1 MSIIETLLDFAFSEL
16 LTSFKDKKREAKILK
31 DLKENIQSF
40 DENFNNTELDTN
52 TFEKYLCENPLVS
65 SYFSKIF
72 IHGQEQDSATL
83 NKIVNDVIN
92 KINAK
97 RISQGVSSFT
107 NKVIIEDYFSRLSA
121 HLISER
127 KRILGLESILLTAE
141 IKDVLLPAINT
152 LLEEQLTKP
161 SNDNFKFTSQLLYS
175 NNQTSIISLGER
187 YSPEINIATIGNEP
201 FEALFQTR
209 TFQTKLISF
218 YNEIINQFDRYKS
231 QSGCEK
237 EWEELVKMETSEIV
251 STDLIEQNVDKVAT
265 FFVKNSDVQK
275 ELTDLQKHYF
285 YNTKRALSDFEDFVA
300 ETKMKLWN
308 HPFLIITG
316 DAAIGKSHLLAD
328 NVEKMEQL
336 GHPIIFT
343 LGQQFLHTKDP
354 LQQIVEN
361 FGYTISVEEFLYQ
374 FDMFSEKRGKRGC
387 IIIDA
392 LNETG
397 SNRFWQTQLQIMT
410 SKIAKYKNIGIV
422 FSIRSTYV
430 RNILPENFAEQNNFQ
445 IYNHDGIT
453 EAEDHEIEKFERYFG
468 LDRGELLKIYPEFSS
483 PLFLKL
489 AAISSLMP
497 DSSKKKLTWES
508 LIAQYIKH
516 IEKEI
521 STEYRLNYDGKYL
534 ESIIEYISHE
544 MLNTHS
550 NFLNYRQVKSE
561 IARKLDY
568 DIESSRHYL
577 DELIKENLFSKFTS
591 FDGEEKIHFTYE
603 KIRDFFVATD
613 IALRFDQ
620 NPETFGTVI
629 QDLLLANNEYG
640 VVEILFFMLPNS
652 RNAEITDFIENKDDF
667 YDLERSFIESIP
679 WRTASL
685 NSESIKDVLRNIFNN
700 DNMMIGFLKKQF
712 LLAIDTESP
721 FNSEWLTAFLFP
733 LPNDLRDYVW
743 TTRVSNGYYTFAL
756 QFIRRIKRNYMTHS
770 CSQLNLALKQLIW
783 LLSSVNGAVRDNA
796 TKVISLIL
804 IRKPKLIKDNLEFF
818 KDISDLYIRE
828 RLYAAIFGA
837 IVKIEDY
844 QVIESTAESIY
855 VTIFDQ
861 DEVVPNVLLRD
872 YARLSIEF
880 ALSKGLCKNID
891 QKLIVPPYQSR
902 WYDFEFTNDDVDS
915 YVKEYESIG
924 NNEGNSVYRIRSS
937 MTTEYGR
944 GAGAYG
950 DFGRYIFG
958 SSVSPWSNQFN
969 DQYLSNIAFKRIFE
983 IGFSPKLHGYF
994 DNTQPSNY
1002 DRYSHSIERIGKKYQ
1017 WIAYYEIL
1025 AKLADNFQIFEEKII
1040 YDEEYQ
1046 VYQEHYL
1053 ERLMSSVVSFDWP
1066 SDDDGEVEA
1075 QDIVEEMN
1083 SEEHIIE
1090 VKKVNQR
1097 YFQGPFEDYMRN
1109 IDPTYHTE
1117 LPDSIGKLLS
1127 YSQVPSLIEPNVFN
1141 VDKEFVECEY
1151 NGKKYINL
1159 YFRYSNEENLRGLKS
1174 ASTVVG
1180 VAFFSNKIVEDKI
1193 IEDNIK
1199 NYGQGVSA
1207 PNSVNIFLHELYW
1220 SPAYDYFENIYDEE
1234 ERNLKEF
1241 AAYEYLWESNDDFSI
1256 DKGVSLYIPS
1266 KNLVDHF
1273 SLTSINDGVWK
1284 DNNDEIIAFD
1294 GIVYGYEH
1302 SLWFDQVKLVEYMNI
1317 TNQQLFWRSWGS
1329 ESVGLE
1335 FIEKWF
1341 LVEKEDTNYKIHISK
1356 VNERTRDR

>member
-1 MSIIETLLDFAFSEL
+1 MAIIESLLDFAFSEI
-16 LTSFKDKKREAKILK
+16 LTSFKGKKKEARILK

-52 TFEKYLCENPLVS
+52 TFEKYLCESPLVS
-65 SYFSKIF
+65 SYFSKVF
-72 IHGQEQDSATL
+72 MYGQEQDSTTL
-83 NKIVNDVIN
+83 DKIVNDVIN

-97 RISQGVSSFT
+97 RISQGVNSFT
-107 NKVIIEDYFSRLSA
+107 NKVIIEDYFSRLSV

-127 KRILGLESILLTAE
+127 KRILGLENILLTSE

-209 TFQTKLISF
+209 TFKRKLINF
-218 YNEIINQFDRYKS
+218 YNEIINQFDMYKS

-237 EWEELVKMETSEIV
+237 ELEELVKIETSEIV

-275 ELTDLQKHYF
+275 KLTDLQKHYF
-285 YNTKRALSDFEDFVA
+285 YDTKRALSDFEDFVA

-343 LGQQFLHTKDP
+343 LGQQFLPNKDP

-374 FDMFSEKRGKRGC
+374 FDKFSEKHGKRGC
-387 IIIDA
+387 IMIDA

-397 SNRFWQTQLQIMT
+397 LNRFWQTQLQIMT
-410 SKIAKYKNIGIV
+410 SKISKYKNIGIV
-422 FSIRSTYV
+422 FSIRSTYIKS
-430 RNILPENFAEQNNFQ
+430 ILPENFTEQNNFQ

-453 EAEDHEIEKFERYFG
+453 TAEDHEIEKFERHFG

-489 AAISSLMP
+489 AAISSLML
-497 DSSKKKLTWES
+497 SSLKKKFTWES

-521 STEYRLNYDGKYL
+521 SNEHRLNYNGKYL
-534 ESIIEYISHE
+534 QSMIEYISHE

-550 NFLNYRQVKSE
+550 NFLNYREVKSE

-568 DIESSRHYL
+568 DITTSRQYL

-603 KIRDFFVATD
+603 KIRDFFIAND
-613 IALRFDQ
+613 IILKFDQ
-620 NPETFGTVI
+620 NVEAFGTVI
-629 QDLLLANNEYG
+629 QDLLLANKEYG
-640 VVEILFFMLPNS
+640 IVEILFFMLPNS
-652 RNAEITDFIENKDDF
+652 KNVEITDFIEDKDDF
-667 YDLERSFIESIP
+667 YDLERSFIESVP

-700 DNMMIGFLKKQF
+700 DNLMMDFLNKQF
-712 LLAIDTESP
+712 LIAIDLESP
-721 FNSEWLTAFLFP
+721 FNSEWLTAFLLP
-733 LPNDLRDYVW
+733 LPNDLRDYIW
-743 TTRVSNGYYTFAL
+743 TTRISNRYYSFAL
-756 QFIRRIKRNYMTHS
+756 QFINRIKRNYTVYS
-770 CSQLNLALKQLIW
+770 SSQLNLTLKQLIW
-783 LLSSVNGAVRDNA
+783 LLSSVNGEVRDNA

-804 IRKPKLIKDNLEFF
+804 IKKPDLIKDILKSF
-818 KDISDLYIRE
+818 KDVSDLYIGE
-828 RLYAAIFGA
+828 RLYAAVFGA

-844 QVIESTAESIY
+844 QVIESTAEFIY
-855 VTIFDQ
+855 ATIFQQ
-861 DEVVPNVLLRD
+861 DEVIPNVLLRD
-872 YARLSIEF
+872 YARQSIEF
-880 ALSKGLCKNID
+880 ALSKGLCKYID
-891 QKLIVPPYQSR
+891 RKLISPPYRSR
-902 WYDFEFTNDDVDS
+902 WYDFQFSNDDVDS
-915 YVKEYESIG
+915 CVKKYESIG
-924 NNEGNSVYRIRSS
+924 KDEGNSVYRIRNS

-944 GAGAYG
+944 GTGAYG

-958 SSVSPWSNQFN
+958 SRVSPWSNQFN
-969 DQYLSNIAFKRIFE
+969 DQDLSNIAFKRIFE
-983 IGFSPKLHGYF
+983 IGFSPKLHAYF
-994 DNTQPSNY
+994 DNTKASNY
-1002 DRYSHSIERIGKKYQ
+1002 DRHNHSIERIGKKYQ
-1017 WIAYYEIL
+1017 WIAYYEVL
-1025 AKLADNFQIFEEKII
+1025 AKLADNFQIYEEKIF
-1040 YDEEYQ
+1040 YDTEYQ
-1046 VYQEHYL
+1046 VYTEQYSD
-1053 ERLMSSVVSFDWP
+1053 RLMSFLTPFDWD
-1066 SDDDGEVEA
+1066 SDDKEEEVQNVTEK
-1075 QDIVEEMN
+1075 MN
-1083 SEEHIIE
+1083 AADHIIE
-1090 VKKVNQR
+1090 IKKVNQR
-1097 YFQGPFEDYMRN
+1097 YFQGPFEDYMKN
-1109 IDPTYHTE
+1109 IDPTYNIE
-1117 LPDSIGKLLS
+1117 LPNPRGKLLS
-1127 YSQVPSLIEPNVFN
+1127 YSQPPSLTEPNIFN
-1141 VDKEFVECEY
+1141 VDKEFIECEY
-1151 NGKKYINL
+1151 NGRKYINL
-1159 YFRYSNEENLRGLKS
+1159 YFRYNNEEDLRELKS
-1174 ASTVVG
+1174 SSSVVG
-1180 VAFFSNKIVEDKI
+1180 VAFFSKGSVKDKI

-1220 SPAYDYFENIYDEE
+1220 SPAYDYFENLYDEDE
-1234 ERNLKEF
+1234 ELKEY
-1241 AAYEYLWESNDDFSI
+1241 AVYEYLWESNDDFSL
-1256 DKGVSLYIPS
+1256 DDGVSLYIPS
-1266 KNLVDHF
+1266 KNLVDYF

-1284 DNNDEIIAFD
+1284 DDNDEIVAFD
-1294 GIVYGYEH
+1294 GIVFGYEH
-1302 SLWFDQVKLVEYMNI
+1302 SLWFDQVKLTEYINK
-1317 TNQQLFWRSWGS
+1317 TKQQLFWRSWGS
-1329 ESVGLE
+1329 ESIGSQV
-1335 FIEKWF
+1335 IEKWF
-1341 LVEKEDTNYKIHISK
+1341 LVEKDSTNYKIHISK
-1356 VNERTRDR
+1356 MYDGNRDR

>member
-1 MSIIETLLDFAFSEL
+1 MSITETLLDFAFSEL
-16 LTSFKDKKREAKILK
+16 LTSFKNKKREAKILK

-72 IHGQEQDSATL
+72 IHGQYQDSATL

-97 RISQGVSSFT
+97 RISQRVSPFT

-161 SNDNFKFTSQLLYS
+161 SNNNFKFTSQLLYS

-187 YSPEINIATIGNEP
+187 YSPEINITTIGNEP

-237 EWEELVKMETSEIV
+237 EWEELVKIETSEIV

-275 ELTDLQKHYF
+275 ELTDFQKYYF
-285 YNTKRALSDFEDFVA
+285 YNTKRALRDFEDFVA

-343 LGQQFLHTKDP
+343 LGQHFLQTKDP

-374 FDMFSEKRGKRGC
+374 FDMFSGKHGKRGC

-397 SNRFWQTQLQIMT
+397 LNRFWQTQLQIMT
-410 SKIAKYKNIGIV
+410 SRIAKYKNIGIV

-489 AAISSLMP
+489 AAISSLIP

-508 LIAQYIKH
+508 LIARYIKH
-516 IEKEI
+516 IEQEI

-534 ESIIEYISHE
+534 ESIIEYISHK

-550 NFLNYRQVKSE
+550 NFLNYRQIKSE

-568 DIESSRHYL
+568 DIESSRQYL

-603 KIRDFFVATD
+603 KIRDFFVASD

-620 NPETFGTVI
+620 NSEAFGTVI

-652 RNAEITDFIENKDDF
+652 KNAEITDFIENKDDI

-679 WRTASL
+679 WRTAPL

-700 DNMMIGFLKKQF
+700 DNLMMDFLNKQF
-712 LLAIDTESP
+712 LLAIDLESP
-721 FNSEWLTAFLFP
+721 FNSKWLTDFLLP
-733 LPNDLRDYVW
+733 LPNDLRDYIW
-743 TTRVSNGYYTFAL
+743 TTRISNRYYSFAL
-756 QFIRRIKRNYMTHS
+756 QFINRIKRNYTVYS
-770 CSQLNLALKQLIW
+770 SSQLNLILKQLIW
-783 LLSSVNGAVRDNA
+783 LLSSVNGVVRDNA

-804 IRKPKLIKDNLEFF
+804 IRKPKLIKDNLEVF

-872 YARLSIEF
+872 YARQSIEF
-880 ALSKGLCKNID
+880 ALSKGLCRYID
-891 QKLIVPPYQSR
+891 RQLISPPYRSR
-902 WYDFEFTNDDVDS
+902 WYDFQISNDDVDS
-915 YVKEYESIG
+915 CVKKYESIG
-924 NNEGNSVYRIRSS
+924 KDEGNSVYRIRSS

-944 GAGAYG
+944 GTGAYG

-958 SSVSPWSNQFN
+958 SRVSLWNNQFN
-969 DQYLSNIAFKRIFE
+969 DQDLSNIAFKRIFE
-983 IGFSPKLHGYF
+983 IGFSPKLHAYF
-994 DNTQPSNY
+994 DNTQASNY
-1002 DRYSHSIERIGKKYQ
+1002 DRHSHNIERIGKKYQ
-1017 WIAYYEIL
+1017 WIAYYEML
-1025 AKLADNFQIFEEKII
+1025 AKLADNFQIYEEKIF
-1040 YDEEYQ
+1040 YDAEYQ
-1046 VYQEHYL
+1046 VYQEQYYD
-1053 ERLMSSVVSFDWP
+1053 RLMNSLTSFDRD
-1066 SDDDGEVEA
+1066 SDDGEEEV
-1075 QDIVEEMN
+1075 QNVTEEMN
-1083 SEEHIIE
+1083 AEDHIIE
-1090 VKKVNQR
+1090 IKKVNQR
-1097 YFQGPFEDYMRN
+1097 YFQGPFEDYMKN

-1117 LPDSIGKLLS
+1117 LPAPIGKLLS

-1141 VDKEFVECEY
+1141 VDKRFVECEY
-1151 NGKKYINL
+1151 NEKKYINL
-1159 YFRYSNEENLRGLKS
+1159 YFRYNNEENLRELKS

-1180 VAFFSNKIVEDKI
+1180 VAFFSKKSVKDKI

-1207 PNSVNIFLHELYW
+1207 PSNVNIFLHELYW

-1234 ERNLKEF
+1234 RNLKEY

-1256 DKGVSLYIPS
+1256 DDGVSLYIPS

-1294 GIVYGYEH
+1294 GIAYGYEH
-1302 SLWFDQVKLVEYMNI
+1302 SLWFDQVKLIEYMNK

-1329 ESVGLE
+1329 ESVGSK

-1341 LVEKEDTNYKIHISK
+1341 LVEKEDKNYKIHISK
-1356 VNERTRDR
+1356 MYDGNRDR

>member
-1 MSIIETLLDFAFSEL
+1 MLILENLFDFAFSEV
-16 LTSFKDKKREAKILK
+16 LTSFKDKKREAKILS
-31 DLKENIQSF
+31 DLKANIQSF

-72 IHGQEQDSATL
+72 IFGQEQDFAIL
-83 NKIVNDVIN
+83 DKIVSDVIN

-97 RISQGVSSFT
+97 RISQGVSPFT

-161 SNDNFKFTSQLLYS
+161 SNDNFKFTSQLLYN

-209 TFQTKLISF
+209 TFQKKLISF
-218 YNEIINQFDRYKS
+218 YNEIINQFDKYKS

-237 EWEELVKMETSEIV
+237 KWEEIVKIETPEIV

-265 FFVKNSDVQK
+265 FFVKNSDVQT

-328 NVEKMEQL
+328 NVEKMEQI

-343 LGQQFLHTKDP
+343 LGQQFLPTKDP

-374 FDMFSEKRGKRGC
+374 FDMFAEKRGKRGC
-387 IIIDA
+387 IMIDA

-397 SNRFWQTQLQIMT
+397 LNRFWQTQLQIMT

-430 RNILPENFAEQNNFQ
+430 KSILPENFTEQNDFQ

-453 EAEDHEIEKFERYFG
+453 TAEDHEIEKFERYFG
-468 LDRGELLKIYPEFSS
+468 LGRGELLKIYPEFSS

-497 DSSKKKLTWES
+497 NSSKKKLTWES

-516 IEKEI
+516 IEKGI
-521 STEYRLNYDGKYL
+521 STEHRLNYDGKYL
-534 ESIIEYISHE
+534 QSVIEYISHE

-550 NFLNYRQVKSE
+550 NFLNYREAKSE

-568 DIESSRHYL
+568 DITTSRQYL

-603 KIRDFFVATD
+603 KIRDFFIASD
-613 IALRFDQ
+613 IMSKFDR
-620 NPETFGTVI
+620 NAETFGTVI

-652 RNAEITDFIENKDDF
+652 KNAEITDFIENKDDF
-667 YDLERSFIESIP
+667 NDLERAFIESIP

-685 NSESIKDVLRNIFNN
+685 NSESIKDVLKNIFNN
-700 DNMMIGFLKKQF
+700 DNLMMEFLNKQF
-712 LLAIDTESP
+712 LLAIDPESP
-721 FNSEWLTAFLFP
+721 FKSEWLSEFLLP

-743 TTRVSNGYYTFAL
+743 TTRISNRYYSFAA
-756 QFIRRIKRNYMTHS
+756 QFISRIKRNYTTHS

-804 IRKPKLIKDNLEFF
+804 IRKPELIKDFLKSF
-818 KDISDLYIRE
+818 KDVSDLYIKE
-828 RLYAAIFGA
+828 RLYAAVLGA
-837 IVKIEDY
+837 IVKIEDF
-844 QVIESTAESIY
+844 QVIESTAEFIY
-855 VTIFDQ
+855 ETIFHQ
-861 DEVVPNVLLRD
+861 DEVIPNVLLRD
-872 YARLSIEF
+872 YARQSIEF
-880 ALSKGLCKNID
+880 ALSKGLCEHID
-891 QKLIVPPYQSR
+891 QKLIAPPYKSR
-902 WYDFEFTNDDVDS
+902 WYDFQFTNDDVDS
-915 YVKEYESIG
+915 CVKKYESFG
-924 NNEGNSVYRIRSS
+924 SDEGNSVYRIRSS

-944 GAGAYG
+944 GTGAYG

-958 SSVSPWSNQFN
+958 SRVSPWGNQFN
-969 DQYLSNIAFKRIFE
+969 DQDLSNIAFKRIFE
-983 IGFSPKLHGYF
+983 IGFSPELHAYF
-994 DNTQPSNY
+994 DNTQASNY
-1002 DRYSHSIERIGKKYQ
+1002 DRHNHSIERIGKKYQ
-1017 WIAYYEIL
+1017 WIAYYEVL
-1025 AKLADNFQIFEEKII
+1025 AKLADNFQIYEEKIF
-1040 YDEEYQ
+1040 YDTEYQ
-1046 VYQEHYL
+1046 AYQEQYYD
-1053 ERLMSSVVSFDWP
+1053 RLMSSLTSFDWD
-1066 SDDDGEVEA
+1066 SDDGEEEA
-1075 QDIVEEMN
+1075 QNVTEEMN
-1083 SEEHIIE
+1083 AEDHIIE
-1090 VKKVNQR
+1090 IKKVNQR
-1097 YFQGPFEDYMRN
+1097 YFQGPFEDYMKN
-1109 IDPTYHTE
+1109 IDPTYNTE
-1117 LPDSIGKLLS
+1117 FPDSRGKLLS
-1127 YSQVPSLIEPNVFN
+1127 YSQPPSLTEPNVFN
-1141 VDKEFVECEY
+1141 VDKEFIECEY

-1159 YFRYSNEENLRGLKS
+1159 YFRYNNEEDLRELKS
-1174 ASTVVG
+1174 ASSVVG
-1180 VAFFSNKIVEDKI
+1180 VAFFSKESVKDKI

-1207 PNSVNIFLHELYW
+1207 PSNVNIFLHELYW
-1220 SPAYDYFENIYDEE
+1220 SPAYDYFENLYDDEDGE
-1234 ERNLKEF
+1234 LKEY
-1241 AAYEYLWESNDDFSI
+1241 AVYEYLWESNDDFSL
-1256 DKGVSLYIPS
+1256 DDGVSVYIPS
-1266 KNLVDHF
+1266 KNLVDYF

-1284 DNNDEIIAFD
+1284 DYNDEIIAFD
-1294 GIVYGYEH
+1294 GIVFGYEH
-1302 SLWFDQVKLVEYMNI
+1302 SLWFDQVKLTEYMNN

-1329 ESVGLE
+1329 ESIGSE

-1356 VNERTRDR
+1356 MYEGNRDR

>member
-1 MSIIETLLDFAFSEL
+1 MSIVESLFDFAFGEV
-16 LTSFKDKKREAKILK
+16 LTHFKDKKRETKILN

-40 DENFNNTELDTN
+40 DENFNNTELDTD

-72 IHGQEQDSATL
+72 IFGQDQDSSTL
-83 NKIVNDVIN
+83 DKIVSDVIN
-92 KINAK
+92 RINAK
-97 RISQGVSSFT
+97 RISQGISTFT
-107 NKVIIEDYFSRLSA
+107 NKMLIEDYFNRLNT

-127 KRILGLESILLTAE
+127 RRILGLENGLLTAE
-141 IKDVLLPAINT
+141 IKDSLLPAINT

-187 YSPEINIATIGNEP
+187 YSPEINIATIGNET

-209 TFQTKLISF
+209 TFQIKLINF
-218 YNEIINQFDRYKS
+218 YNEIINQFDKYKN
-231 QSGCEK
+231 QSGCKK
-237 EWEELVKMETSEIV
+237 ELEELVQIEVAEIV
-251 STDLIEQNVDKVAT
+251 SIDLIEQNVDKVVT
-265 FFVKNSDVQK
+265 FFMKNSDVQT

-336 GHPIIFT
+336 GYPIIFT
-343 LGQQFLHTKDP
+343 LGQQFLPNKDP

-397 SNRFWQTQLQIMT
+397 LNRFWQTQLQIMT

-422 FSIRSTYV
+422 FSIRTTYV

-453 EAEDHEIEKFERYFG
+453 AAEDHEIEKFERYFG

-489 AAISSLMP
+489 AAISSVMP
-497 DSSKKKLTWES
+497 NSSKKKLTWER

-521 STEYRLNYDGKYL
+521 STEHRLNYDGKYL
-534 ESIIEYISHE
+534 QSMIEYISYE

-550 NFLNYRQVKSE
+550 NFLNYRQIKSE

-568 DIESSRHYL
+568 DIASSRQYL

-603 KIRDFFVATD
+603 KIRDFF
-613 IALRFDQ
+613 IASDVISNFDH
-620 NPETFGTVI
+620 NVESFEMVI

-640 VVEILFFMLPNS
+640 VIEILFFMLPNS
-652 RNAEITDFIENKDDF
+652 KNAEITDFIEDTDDF
-667 YDLERSFIESIP
+667 HDLEGTFIESIP
-679 WRTASL
+679 WRTVFL
-685 NSESIKDVLRNIFNN
+685 NSESIKEILRNIFNSEN
-700 DNMMIGFLKKQF
+700 LMMEFLNKQF
-712 LLAIDTESP
+712 LLAIDAESP
-721 FNSEWLTAFLFP
+721 FNSEWLTKFLLP

-743 TTRVSNGYYTFAL
+743 TTRVSNRYYSFAV
-756 QFIRRIKRNYMTHS
+756 QFINRVKRNYMSYS
-770 CSQLNLALKQLIW
+770 CSQLNLALKQLVW

-796 TKVISLIL
+796 TKAISLIL
-804 IRKPKLIKDNLEFF
+804 IRKPKLIKGFLESF
-818 KDISDLYIRE
+818 KDVSDLYISE
-828 RLYAAIFGA
+828 RVYAAIFGA
-837 IVKIEDY
+837 IVKITDY
-844 QVIESTAESIY
+844 QVIESTAKFIY
-855 VTIFDQ
+855 EAIFLQ

-872 YARLSIEF
+872 YARQSIEF
-880 ALSKGLCKNID
+880 AISKDLCKYID
-891 QKLIVPPYQSR
+891 QNLIAPPYKSR
-902 WYDFEFTNDDVDS
+902 WYDFQFTNDDVDS
-915 YVKEYESIG
+915 YVKKYESIG
-924 NNEGNSVYRIRSS
+924 RDEGNSVYRIRSS

-944 GAGAYG
+944 GTGAYG

-958 SSVSPWSNQFN
+958 SRVSPWNNQFN
-969 DQYLSNIAFKRIFE
+969 DQNLSNIAFKRIFE
-983 IGFSPKLHGYF
+983 IGFSPELHAYF
-994 DNTQPSNY
+994 DNTQASNY
-1002 DRYSHSIERIGKKYQ
+1002 DRHNHSIERIGKKYQ
-1017 WIAYYEIL
+1017 WIAYYEVL
-1025 AKLADNFQIFEEKII
+1025 AKLADNFQIYEEKIF

-1046 VYQEHYL
+1046 AYQEQYHDRFL
-1053 ERLMSSVVSFDWP
+1053 SSLASFEWD
-1066 SDDDGEVEA
+1066 SEDDEEETMDVT
-1075 QDIVEEMN
+1075 EEMN
-1083 SEEHIIE
+1083 SEEHIVEI
-1090 VKKVNQR
+1090 KKVKQR
-1097 YFQGPFEDYMRN
+1097 YFQGPFEDYMKN
-1109 IDPTYHTE
+1109 IDPTYNIE
-1117 LPDSIGKLLS
+1117 LPDSRGKMLS
-1127 YSQVPSLIEPNVFN
+1127 YSQPPSLTEPNVFN
-1141 VDKEFVECEY
+1141 VGKEFIECEY

-1159 YFRYSNEENLRGLKS
+1159 YFRYNNEEKLQELKS
-1174 ASTVVG
+1174 ASSVVG
-1180 VAFFSNKIVEDKI
+1180 VAFFSKESVKDKI

-1207 PNSVNIFLHELYW
+1207 PSNVNIFLHELYW
-1220 SPAYDYFENIYDEE
+1220 SPAYDYFENLYDDEDGK
-1234 ERNLKEF
+1234 LKEY
-1241 AAYEYLWESNDDFSI
+1241 AVYEYLWESNYDFSL
-1256 DKGVSLYIPS
+1256 DDGVSLYIPS
-1266 KNLVDHF
+1266 KNLVDYF
-1273 SLTSINDGVWK
+1273 SLTSVNDGVWK
-1284 DNNDEIIAFD
+1284 DDNDEIIAFD

-1302 SLWFDQVKLVEYMNI
+1302 SLWFDQVKLTEYMNK

-1329 ESVGLE
+1329 ESIGSK

-1341 LVEKEDTNYKIHISK
+1341 LVEKDDTNYKIHISEMYEG
-1356 VNERTRDR
+1356 NRDR

>member
-1 MSIIETLLDFAFSEL
+1 MSITENLLDFAFGEA
-16 LTSFKDKKREAKILK
+16 LTVLKDKKRETKILNE
-31 DLKENIQSF
+31 LKENIKSF
-40 DENFNNTELDTN
+40 NEDFNNTELDTN
-52 TFEKYLCENPLVS
+52 TFETYLCESPLVS

-72 IHGQEQDSATL
+72 LSGQDQSSLILE
-83 NKIVNDVIN
+83 KIVSDVID

-97 RISQGVSSFT
+97 RISQGISSFT
-107 NKVIIEDYFSRLSA
+107 NKVIVEDYFSQLGA

-127 KRILGLESILLTAE
+127 RRILGLENILLTAE
-141 IKDVLLPAINT
+141 IRDALLPAINT

-161 SNDNFKFTSQLLYS
+161 SNDNFKFTSQLLYN

-209 TFQTKLISF
+209 TFQIKLTSL
-218 YNEIINQFDRYKS
+218 YNEIINQFDKYKGS
-231 QSGCEK
+231 NSSEQK
-237 EWEELVKMETSEIV
+237 WEEIAQIETSEIV
-251 STDLIEQNVDKVAT
+251 SIDLIEKNVAKVAT
-265 FFVKNSDVQK
+265 FFIKNSDIRK
-275 ELTDLQKHYF
+275 ELTDIQRHYF

-308 HPFLIITG
+308 HPFLIVTG
-316 DAAIGKSHLLAD
+316 DAAIGKSHLLAG

-343 LGQQFLHTKDP
+343 LGQKFLPTKDP

-397 SNRFWQTQLQIMT
+397 LNRFWKTQLQSMI
-410 SKIAKYKNIGIV
+410 SKIKKYKNIGIV

-430 RNILPENFAEQNNFQ
+430 KSILPENFTEQNDFQ

-453 EAEDHEIEKFERYFG
+453 TAEDHEIEKFERYFG
-468 LDRGELLKIYPEFSS
+468 LGRGELLKIYPEFSS

-497 DSSKKKLTWES
+497 NSSKKKLTWEN

-521 STEYRLNYDGKYL
+521 STEHRLNYDGKYL
-534 ESIIEYISHE
+534 QSVIEYISHE

-550 NFLNYRQVKSE
+550 NFLNYREAKSE

-568 DIESSRHYL
+568 DITTSRQYL

-603 KIRDFFVATD
+603 KIRDFFIASD
-613 IALRFDQ
+613 IISKFDR
-620 NPETFGTVI
+620 NAETFGTVI

-652 RNAEITDFIENKDDF
+652 KNAEITDFIEDKDDF
-667 YDLERSFIESIP
+667 NDLERAFIESVP

-685 NSESIKDVLRNIFNN
+685 NSESIKDVLKNIFNN
-700 DNMMIGFLKKQF
+700 DSLMMEFLNKQF
-712 LLAIDTESP
+712 LLAIDPESP
-721 FNSEWLTAFLFP
+721 FNSERLSEFLLP

-743 TTRVSNGYYTFAL
+743 TTRISNRYYSFAA
-756 QFIRRIKRNYMTHS
+756 QFISRIKRNYTTHS

-804 IRKPKLIKDNLEFF
+804 IRKPELIKDFLKSF
-818 KDISDLYIRE
+818 KDISDLYIKE
-828 RLYAAIFGA
+828 RLYATVFGV
-837 IVKIEDY
+837 IVKIKDY
-844 QVIESTAESIY
+844 QVIESTAEFIY
-855 VTIFDQ
+855 ETIFHQ

-872 YARLSIEF
+872 YARQSIEF
-880 ALSKGLCKNID
+880 ALSKGLCEHID
-891 QKLIVPPYQSR
+891 QKLIAPPYKSR
-902 WYDFEFTNDDVDS
+902 WYDFQFTNDDVDS
-915 YVKEYESIG
+915 YVKKYESIG
-924 NNEGNSVYRIRSS
+924 SDEGNSVYRIRSS

-944 GAGAYG
+944 GTGAYG

-958 SSVSPWSNQFN
+958 SRVSPWSNQFN
-969 DQYLSNIAFKRIFE
+969 DQDLSNIAFKRIFE
-983 IGFSPKLHGYF
+983 IGFSPELHAYF
-994 DNTQPSNY
+994 DNTQASNY
-1002 DRYSHSIERIGKKYQ
+1002 DRHNHSIERIGKKYQ
-1017 WIAYYEIL
+1017 WIAYYEVL
-1025 AKLADNFQIFEEKII
+1025 AKLADNFQIYEEKVF
-1040 YDEEYQ
+1040 YDTEYQ
-1046 VYQEHYL
+1046 VYQEQYYD
-1053 ERLMSSVVSFDWP
+1053 RLMSSLTSFDWE
-1066 SDDDGEVEA
+1066 SDDGEEGA
-1075 QDIVEEMN
+1075 QNVTEEMN
-1083 SEEHIIE
+1083 AEDHIIE
-1090 VKKVNQR
+1090 IKKVNQR
-1097 YFQGPFEDYMRN
+1097 YFQGPFEDYMKN
-1109 IDPTYHTE
+1109 IDPTYNTE
-1117 LPDSIGKLLS
+1117 LPDSRGKLLS
-1127 YSQVPSLIEPNVFN
+1127 YSQPPSLTEPNVFN
-1141 VDKEFVECEY
+1141 VDKEFIECEY

-1159 YFRYSNEENLRGLKS
+1159 YFRYNNEEDLRELKS
-1174 ASTVVG
+1174 SSSVVG
-1180 VAFFSNKIVEDKI
+1180 VAFFSKESVKDKI

-1199 NYGQGVSA
+1199 NYRQGVSA
-1207 PNSVNIFLHELYW
+1207 PSNVNIFLHELYW
-1220 SPAYDYFENIYDEE
+1220 SPAYDYFENLYDDEDGE
-1234 ERNLKEF
+1234 LKEY
-1241 AAYEYLWESNDDFSI
+1241 AVYEYLWESNDDFSL
-1256 DKGVSLYIPS
+1256 DDGVSIYIPS
-1266 KNLVDHF
+1266 KNLVDYF

-1284 DNNDEIIAFD
+1284 DDNDEIVAFD

-1302 SLWFDQVKLVEYMNI
+1302 SLWFDQVKLTEYMNK
-1317 TNQQLFWRSWGS
+1317 TKRQLFWRSWGS
-1329 ESVGLE
+1329 ESIGSQ

-1341 LVEKEDTNYKIHISK
+1341 LVEKDATNYKIHISEMYEG
-1356 VNERTRDR
+1356 NRDR